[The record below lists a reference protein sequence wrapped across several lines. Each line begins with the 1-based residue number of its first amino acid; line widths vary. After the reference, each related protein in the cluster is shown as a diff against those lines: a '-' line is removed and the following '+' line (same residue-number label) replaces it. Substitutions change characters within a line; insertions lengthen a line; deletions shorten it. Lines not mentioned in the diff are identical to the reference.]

1 MVNRKLFRAKD
12 KQNKWVYGSL
22 IEDYATGMF
31 YILENKP
38 EDMDYPYIDD
48 IGFIDGRVTP
58 VQKWTICQYIE
69 ELGCQGDEFYEGD
82 IIRCTRRHGGEFFDN
97 AILISSSFIIED
109 GSGRMLFPQDTL
121 DYEIVGNVI
130 DNPELLSE
138 ISKRWNKNYGW
149 VKKSED

>member
-12 KQNKWVYGSL
+12 EHHKWVYGSL
-22 IEDYATGMF
+22 IEDYATGKF

-48 IGFIDGRVTP
+48 FGFIDGRVIP

-69 ELGCQGDEFYEGD
+69 ELGWQGDEFYEGD
-82 IIRCTRRHGGEFFDN
+82 IIRCTRRHGVEFFGN
-97 AILISSSFIIED
+97 AILISSSLIIEN

-138 ISKRWNKNYGW
+138 RSKRWNKNYGW
-149 VKKSED
+149 VKESEE

>member
-12 KQNKWVYGSL
+12 EQNKWVYGSL
-22 IEDYATGMF
+22 IEDYATGKF

-48 IGFIDGRVTP
+48 IGFIDGCVTP

-69 ELGCQGDEFYEGD
+69 ELGWQGDEFYEGD
-82 IIRCTRRHGGEFFDN
+82 IIRCTRRHGEEFFGD
-97 AILISSSFIIED
+97 AILISSSLIIEN

-138 ISKRWNKNYGW
+138 RSKRWNKNYGW
-149 VKKSED
+149 VKESEE